1 MADRAVRKTRKD
13 RDGNIL
19 ALCDDGA
26 PWSPRMK
33 WDAISDIENGV
44 HTYYVPWTTG
54 RTEIRVVNDPV
65 KGKYLRTDRDN
76 TPRNNL
82 DDLPDC

>member
-1 MADRAVRKTRKD
+1 VADRAVRKSRKD
-13 RDGNIL
+13 RHGDIL

-33 WDAISDIENGV
+33 SDAISDIDNRI
-44 HTYYVPWTTG
+44 HTYYVPCTTG

-65 KGKYLRTDRDN
+65 KGKYLRTDCDN